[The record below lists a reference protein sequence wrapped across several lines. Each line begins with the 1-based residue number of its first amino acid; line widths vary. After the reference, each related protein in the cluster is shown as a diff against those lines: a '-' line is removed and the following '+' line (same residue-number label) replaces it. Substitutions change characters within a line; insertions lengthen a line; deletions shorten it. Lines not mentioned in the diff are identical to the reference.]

1 VTRRADPATR
11 RLGASIVVLAGGRS
25 SRFGAPKLDATLDG
39 RPLLEHVLDLAGR
52 LSDDIVVAVAPGED
66 KPALRAG
73 VRVVGDTSAF
83 GGPLAGLASGLDVVE
98 REIVIVLAGDM
109 PRLGP
114 AIVEPLLIVLG
125 SSAEVDAVVLERDG
139 VRRPLPLVARAQPV
153 RDAARAILGSD
164 GEHSLRALLERLETH
179 VIAAAHWTALDPSGT
194 ALADVDRPEDLDA
207 LR

>member
-1 VTRRADPATR
+1 VTRREDPADR
-11 RLGASIVVLAGGRS
+11 RLGASVVVLAGGRS

-39 RPLLEHVLDLAGR
+39 RPLLDHVLDLAGR
-52 LSDDIVVAVAPGED
+52 LSDDVVVAVAPGED
-66 KPALRAG
+66 QPAMPAG

-83 GGPLAGLASGLDVVE
+83 GGPLAGLASGLDIVE
-98 REIVIVLAGDM
+98 REIVIALAGDM
-109 PRLGP
+109 PRLGT

-139 VRRPLPLVARAQPV
+139 LRRPLPLVARARPV

-164 GEHSLRALLERLETH
+164 GEHSLRALLDRLETR
-179 VIAAAHWTALDPSGT
+179 VIAEAHWAALDPSGI